1 MTDMP
6 IKQKL
11 YPGTSQIWES
21 YGVNDSGEPHGKFV
35 SYYKNGQIMETTHYI
50 HGKEHGKYESYY
62 EDGTLQRRGA
72 YHYDSLDGKWFLYY
86 DDGSLWF
93 EGRYRQGML
102 ESYKE
107 TVD

>member
-1 MTDMP
+1 
-6 IKQKL
+6 
-11 YPGTSQIWES
+11 
-21 YGVNDSGEPHGKFV
+21 
-35 SYYKNGQIMETTHYI
+35 METTHYI

-62 EDGTLQRRGA
+62 EDGTLQRRGS